1 MSIMSK
7 RAIQSKKKYWKF
19 SKMFLSSQKLTIQN
33 MYVFI
38 YFIYIYDYVD
48 ALVIDAIWK
57 TSFYSF
63 QWMENGISKRNRI

>member
-48 ALVIDAIWK
+48 ALVIDAI
-57 TSFYSF
+57 
-63 QWMENGISKRNRI
+63 